1 MRSDLLKVRFYLTHT
16 LELCF
21 FINAIN
27 TKRTPMMTEINVQDK
42 GFVEGTVRAVTM
54 YPGKSWQEMH
64 YQYMQPHLQ
73 LYKTDCESLVD

>member
-1 MRSDLLKVRFYLTHT
+1 
-16 LELCF
+16 
-21 FINAIN
+21 
-27 TKRTPMMTEINVQDK
+27 MMTEINVQDK

-54 YPGKSWQEMH
+54 DRQEMH